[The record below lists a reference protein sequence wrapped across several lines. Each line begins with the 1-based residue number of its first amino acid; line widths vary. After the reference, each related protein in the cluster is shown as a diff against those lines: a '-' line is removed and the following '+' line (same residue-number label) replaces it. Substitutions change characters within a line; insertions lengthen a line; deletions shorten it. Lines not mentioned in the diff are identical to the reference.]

1 MSNNVNKALVID
13 YSDSRLIS
21 CGSLFQGNSKNF
33 PPPHLFCAT
42 ASLFLHH
49 CLWFF
54 PIAPHG
60 EELFSRPRQKKL
72 GANGL
77 VSDGLVITLPLT
89 LTCRP
94 LCPHLACLE
103 QQKCTHA
110 APNVLELAT
119 RGKPELSHPL
129 QWFPAFLTSQLYT
142 KLEINRKNTFCGG
155 GGPGINAAVIIL
167 WGCRWNEKGR

>member
-1 MSNNVNKALVID
+1 MSWFQVEKKMSNNVNKALVID

-33 PPPHLFCAT
+33 PPLTFFCAT
-42 ASLFLHH
+42 ASLFFYTTASHFFSH
-49 CLWFF
+49 C
-54 PIAPHG
+54 PSCG
-60 EELFSRPRQKKL
+60 GVFSRPRQKKL

-103 QQKCTHA
+103 LQKCTHA

-129 QWFPAFLTSQLYT
+129 QWFPAILTSQLYT
-142 KLEINRKNTFCGG
+142 KLEINRKSTFCGG
-155 GGPGINAAVIIL
+155 GGPGINAAVVIL
-167 WGCRWNEKGR
+167 

>member
-1 MSNNVNKALVID
+1 MSHFQVEKKMSNNVNKALVID

-21 CGSLFQGNSKNF
+21 CGSLFQGNTNKNF
-33 PPPHLFCAT
+33 APPHLFCAT

-49 CLWFF
+49 CLSFF
-54 PIAPHG
+54 PMRS
-60 EELFSRPRQKKL
+60 FSRPWGKKL

-77 VSDGLVITLPLT
+77 VSDGLVIPLPLT

-94 LCPHLACLE
+94 LCPHLACAEL
-103 QQKCTHA
+103 QKCTHA

-129 QWFPAFLTSQLYT
+129 QWFPAILTSQLYT

-155 GGPGINAAVIIL
+155 GGPGINAAVVIL
-167 WGCRWNEKGR
+167 

>member
-33 PPPHLFCAT
+33 APPHLFRAT

-49 CLWFF
+49 CLSFF
-54 PIAPHG
+54 PMRRSFFQATAKEIG
-60 EELFSRPRQKKL
+60 CERTCQWWPRHPSPPYTYLQ
-72 GANGL
+72 AF
-77 VSDGLVITLPLT
+77 VPT
-89 LTCRP
+89 

-103 QQKCTHA
+103 LQKCTHA

-129 QWFPAFLTSQLYT
+129 QWFSAILTSQLYT

-155 GGPGINAAVIIL
+155 GGPGINAAVVIL